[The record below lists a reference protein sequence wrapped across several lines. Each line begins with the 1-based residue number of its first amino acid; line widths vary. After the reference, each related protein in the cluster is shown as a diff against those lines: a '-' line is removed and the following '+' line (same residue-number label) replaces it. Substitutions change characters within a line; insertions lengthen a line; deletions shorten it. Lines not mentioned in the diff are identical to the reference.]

1 MTVGAWRMEV
11 GRGRNAPH
19 DARAVQT
26 RESRHERVGE
36 EGRLQTAVPVA
47 PLERRSPKAW
57 LSPQRVRATG
67 GDPCVEGCAKLQT
80 FTGVPSSLPTLSL
93 HSPTPSSKPATGR
106 NTGLF
111 SFTSLSSRNPYC
123 NHVCAAPT
131 SAVRTAC
138 SPTCRWDSPWRF
150 VGSRGPVGWQL
161 STTPTDAHGR
171 KCTPSPPLRDLG
183 LAMCTLCCAR

>member
-1 MTVGAWRMEV
+1 MTVGAWRTEV

-80 FTGVPSSLPTLSL
+80 SRGRPPVFQLSL
-93 HSPTPSSKPATGR
+93 SILPLHRPSLQPVATPASFLLRLSLLGIHTVTMSVLHRRLPSARPAARRVAGTRHGDSWDR
-106 NTGLF
+106 E
-111 SFTSLSSRNPYC
+111 
-123 NHVCAAPT
+123 VQ
-131 SAVRTAC
+131 SA
-138 SPTCRWDSPWRF
+138 
-150 VGSRGPVGWQL
+150 GS
-161 STTPTDAHGR
+161 
-171 KCTPSPPLRDLG
+171 
-183 LAMCTLCCAR
+183 